1 MEKEEKILFSL
12 ILVFLFIGTVGFT
25 YGYFRAEFVSLTNK
39 VDNHNE
45 SISLKYSDDSPL
57 IVKNDFKPGDVIEK
71 TITVENNGD
80 MITSYDLVW
89 SELDNSSKLT
99 IKAICDSMN
108 ENDIMSGSCNNI
120 DEEDIT
126 GYSIKSNINISP
138 GIKHRYK
145 VLITYKDNEV
155 SEVKVF
161 RGIINAKNEVINN

>member
-25 YGYFRAEFVSLTNK
+25 YGYFRAEFVSLTDK
-39 VDNHNE
+39 SDNHNE

-57 IVKNDFKPGDVIEK
+57 IVKNDFKPVAVIEK

-89 SELDNSSKLT
+89 SELDNGSKLT

-126 GYSIKSNINISP
+126 GFI
-138 GIKHRYK
+138 
-145 VLITYKDNEV
+145 VLNQI
-155 SEVKVF
+155 
-161 RGIINAKNEVINN
+161 

>member
-1 MEKEEKILFSL
+1 MVIFVRKL
-12 ILVFLFIGTVGFT
+12 
-25 YGYFRAEFVSLTNK
+25 VSLTDK
-39 VDNHNE
+39 SDNHNE

-57 IVKNDFKPGDVIEK
+57 IVKNDFKTGDVIEK

-99 IKAICDSMN
+99 IKVICDSIN

-155 SEVKVF
+155 SETKTF
-161 RGIINAKNEVINN
+161 RGIINAKNEVISN